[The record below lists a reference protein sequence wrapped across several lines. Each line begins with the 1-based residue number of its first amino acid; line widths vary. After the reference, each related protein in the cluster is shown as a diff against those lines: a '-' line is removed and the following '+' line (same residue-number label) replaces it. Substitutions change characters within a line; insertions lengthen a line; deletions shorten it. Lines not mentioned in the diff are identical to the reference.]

1 MNNKIADLSK
11 HAVLA
16 VFLGAMTFAVAGC
29 DDGPM
34 EDAGESLDDAG
45 NEIGHEVDELGDD
58 VEDEID

>member
-1 MNNKIADLSK
+1 MNNKIAELSK

-34 EDAGESLDDAG
+34 EDAGERLDDAG
-45 NEIGHEVDELGDD
+45 DEIGHEVDELEDD
-58 VEDEID
+58 VENQLD